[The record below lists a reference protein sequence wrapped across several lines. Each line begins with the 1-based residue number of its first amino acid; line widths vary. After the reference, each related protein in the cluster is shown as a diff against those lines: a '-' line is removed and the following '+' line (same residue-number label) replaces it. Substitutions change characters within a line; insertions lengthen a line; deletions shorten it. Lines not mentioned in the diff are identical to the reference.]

1 MRRMFR
7 CPPRCGL
14 FSAGTRCVVAIHA
27 LVLSLLALPASA
39 TLPRLPLPPP
49 APAYSQSLAIPEQ
62 ANSGAAPERPLPPP
76 PAPTPTAPMPLTAPT
91 PAGPDSVP
99 ATALAPHDFAKL
111 DRDRDG
117 GLDRAECAADPI
129 LAQGFDGFD
138 DNGDGRL
145 SREEFASYQPGP
157 GDPGG
162 D

>member
-1 MRRMFR
+1 M
-7 CPPRCGL
+7 
-14 FSAGTRCVVAIHA
+14 
-27 LVLSLLALPASA
+27 
-39 TLPRLPLPPP
+39 
-49 APAYSQSLAIPEQ
+49 PEQ
-62 ANSGAAPERPLPPP
+62 ANSGAAPERPLPSPP
-76 PAPTPTAPMPLTAPT
+76 VPTPPMPTQFVAPT
-91 PAGPDSVP
+91 PAGPDGIP
-99 ATALAPHDFAKL
+99 ATALAPHDFATL

-117 GLDRAECAADPI
+117 SLDRAECAADPI